1 MNDGVKSMPVGLKT
15 IRLIWYD
22 DSGILTSYASNLQEL
37 LTTLR
42 ALYMSGMLQKC
53 CTGRLSI
60 LKESQKRTEFIL
72 ADNFI
77 WPDFALTTPPSEKKK
92 YLFVVDFA
100 FLLFSFRL
108 SETKGSLVGNLKI
121 STVKT
126 FFSRLHMDFICNEYA
141 MWNGHLNAVIYLW
154 VINNWNSIVRG
165 WITG

>member
-126 FFSRLHMDFICNEYA
+126 FFLDFTWTSCVTNTLL
-141 MWNGHLNAVIYLW
+141 MWNGRLNAVIYLW
-154 VINNWNSIVRG
+154 VINSIVRG